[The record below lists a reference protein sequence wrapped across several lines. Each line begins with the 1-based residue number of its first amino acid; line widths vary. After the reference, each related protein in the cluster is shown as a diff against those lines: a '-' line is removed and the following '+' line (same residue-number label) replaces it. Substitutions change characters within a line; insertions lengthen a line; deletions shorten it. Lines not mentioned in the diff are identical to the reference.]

1 MTKFCDKCGHELKN
15 ENAKFCDKCGTELK
29 FKTNLQNNIANQNIP
44 IDVNEKS
51 MALAM
56 IISFFL
62 TGLGIAYAGNIVKGV
77 GYFLGYLVI
86 ILIISLIFTGIIISL
101 INIIIWI
108 IGLVLTYQEV
118 NEVNQ
123 QKRMLLMNSMNN

>member
-1 MTKFCDKCGHELKN
+1 MTKYCDKCGSEIAN

-62 TGLGIAYAGNIVKGV
+62 SGLGIAYAGNIVKGV
-77 GYFLGYLVI
+77 GYFLGCLVLLRLCSYI
-86 ILIISLIFTGIIISL
+86 FSDLIYFL
-101 INIIIWI
+101 INTILWI

-118 NEVNQ
+118 NQVNQ
-123 QKRMLLMNSMNN
+123 QKRMLLMNSIK